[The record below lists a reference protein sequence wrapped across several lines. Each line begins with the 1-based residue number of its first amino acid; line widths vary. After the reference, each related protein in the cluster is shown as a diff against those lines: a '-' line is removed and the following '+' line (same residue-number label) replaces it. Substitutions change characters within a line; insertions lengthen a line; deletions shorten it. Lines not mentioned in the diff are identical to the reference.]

1 MTNRHHPVATTEDN
15 KQRNEV
21 KREKSV
27 KKLKKNIHSKCTKSA
42 EDSTDRSLPS
52 GVESFSSSSPPE
64 TPSSTP
70 EVPDSSEESLS
81 THQTDLESKSDP
93 SRSDDLVKEKQS
105 LILSLKTLSPLSSHL
120 IKPSEMLHRKR
131 APSKNKSISEK
142 DSGKSLEKDSGK
154 SLEKDSGKSSKNK
167 SISEKDSGIT
177 DYTNEFQVKFT
188 HSENLPP
195 PLPKKEYVSIVV
207 NDDHHEDPSAV
218 RKDDDFSEY
227 ETIEKSNQVSSKRV
241 LKNVQ
246 SDPVAVHSQISKSRT
261 LTRKKK
267 DRKPPP
273 APQQVSRSLSLY
285 PKLVRPET
293 DPSSGQ
299 TDPSSGQF
307 YANMEFA
314 NSDQMNSIVDE
325 NEEVGCNTDKSSK
338 NSKNGT
344 KAAGLKKD
352 TYGNCPVEDD
362 SKSSANRLVEGDSK
376 SSGNCPVEN
385 DSKSSEDC
393 DHRPQ
398 FLISDA
404 GNEYVQV
411 KFESKSLIIGTKPEK
426 DTSDALV
433 SSEIKSSI
441 SNSKSSKS
449 SKCDESDD
457 DSVLSQLDSLEE
469 DNRTKTKEENHKGNK
484 TVFQPTKNTN
494 SQVESE
500 LKLEGQPKPNENLT
514 KPYLSRSD
522 LIFTEVSR
530 NSRPLAIE
538 IRPYVDKNMVIE
550 RSLYRVS

>member
-1 MTNRHHPVATTEDN
+1 MTNRHHPVATTEEN
-15 KQRNEV
+15 KQRNEL

-27 KKLKKNIHSKCTKSA
+27 KKLKKNHHSKSTKSA
-42 EDSTDRSLPS
+42 KDSTDRSLPS

-81 THQTDLESKSDP
+81 THQTDLDSKSDP

-131 APSKNKSISEK
+131 PSSKNKSISEK
-142 DSGKSLEKDSGK
+142 DSGKSP
-154 SLEKDSGKSSKNK
+154 EKDSGKSSKIK

-177 DYTNEFQVKFT
+177 EDTNEFQVKFT

-218 RKDDDFSEY
+218 RKDDDSSEY

-246 SDPVAVHSQISKSRT
+246 LDPVAVHSQISKSRT

-273 APQQVSRSLSLY
+273 APQQVSRSLSLC

-352 TYGNCPVEDD
+352 TSGNSPVED
-362 SKSSANRLVEGDSK
+362 
-376 SSGNCPVEN
+376 

-411 KFESKSLIIGTKPEK
+411 KFESKSSTIATKPDEQK
-426 DTSDALV
+426 GTSHALV
-433 SSEIKSSI
+433 SSEVESSVR
-441 SNSKSSKS
+441 NSKSSKS

-469 DNRTKTKEENHKGNK
+469 DNRTKTKEENHKENK
-484 TVFQPTKNTN
+484 TVFQQTRNINT
-494 SQVESE
+494 QVESE
-500 LKLEGQPKPNENLT
+500 LKLEGQSKPNENLT

-538 IRPYVDKNMVIE
+538 IRPYVDKNIVIE
-550 RSLYRVS
+550 RSLYRVL